1 MARRPASPAAAQRCG
16 GVPPRLEGRG
26 VHRGGEAA
34 SSPGWPLAEV
44 QASVKGVRGAVT
56 RKEAALV
63 GEAGR
68 RGGEEAE
75 EAGVA
80 GVRGSRGSGSS
91 PRAAPASRRAVL
103 LRRLRA
109 PPSPLLLLLLRLQV
123 GRQGIGLPRGG

>member
-1 MARRPASPAAAQRCG
+1 
-16 GVPPRLEGRG
+16 
-26 VHRGGEAA
+26 
-34 SSPGWPLAEV
+34 
-44 QASVKGVRGAVT
+44 VKGMCGVVT

-91 PRAAPASRRAVL
+91 SRAAPASRRVVL
-103 LRRLRA
+103 LRA
-109 PPSPLLLLLLRLQV
+109 PPCSSFLSPSPSPPAC
-123 GRQGIGLPRGG
+123 G